1 MKHLPRL
8 ALTALV
14 LTLCV
19 HTADAAKHKARKA
32 ARTPKPTPCSVH
44 CLDTLMDQYLD
55 ALIQHKP
62 GNVKHAVK
70 FKYTE
75 NGEPLKLGEG
85 LWRKASSIG
94 KYHRV
99 FYDSLSQQAV
109 FVGVVNEGNE
119 PTIAALRIG
128 IEGGRIVEIEHIV
141 ARQGS
146 HPLFAPDK
154 LGVADPALTESID
167 QDQRVSRT
175 RMVAI
180 ASSYLDGIEQHSSA
194 NIKAAE
200 TCQRVENGVQTT
212 NRPGGTSRN
221 CQDSANVLTYIK
233 AVQNRRFPIVDP
245 EHGIV
250 VATFLFDIP
259 GGAEPAPVATPAT
272 EPSPAEAPT
281 PTSESTTEPTTEA
294 TPPPPAAPPPPPPV
308 VHEPRTLLLTE
319 WFRIDHGA
327 IQHIEAVM
335 HNLPHGSK
343 SGWEL
348 DE

>member
-1 MKHLPRL
+1 MNRLPL

-32 ARTPKPTPCSVH
+32 APTPKPTPCSVH
-44 CLDTLMDQYLD
+44 CLDALMDQYLD

-85 LWRKASSIG
+85 LWRKISSIG

-109 FVGVVNEGNE
+109 FIGVVNEGTE
-119 PTIAALRIG
+119 AAIAALRIG
-128 IEGGRIVEIEHIV
+128 IEGGRIIEIEHIV
-141 ARQGS
+141 ARKGS

-154 LGVADPALTESID
+154 LIADPSLTESID

-259 GGAEPAPVATPAT
+259 GEIAPPPPAPTPAA
-272 EPSPAEAPT
+272 EASPAEAPAEST
-281 PTSESTTEPTTEA
+281 AAPTSEA
-294 TPPPPAAPPPPPPV
+294 TPPPPPAAEPTPPPV
-308 VHEPRTLLLTE
+308 AREPRTLLLTE

-327 IQHIEAVM
+327 IQRIEAVM

-348 DE
+348 EED

>member
-1 MKHLPRL
+1 MNRLPRL
-8 ALTALV
+8 VLSALA

-32 ARTPKPTPCSVH
+32 AATPKPAPCSVK
-44 CLDTLMDQYLD
+44 CLDTSMDQYLD

-85 LWRKASSIG
+85 LWRKISSIG

-109 FVGVVNEGNE
+109 FIGVVNEGTE
-119 PTIAALRIG
+119 PAIAAVRIG
-128 IEGGRIVEIEHIV
+128 VEGGRIVEIEHIV
-141 ARQGS
+141 ARKGS

-154 LGVADPALTESID
+154 LGAADPTLTESID

-180 ASSYLDGIEQHSSA
+180 ANSYLDGIEQHSSA

-212 NRPGGTSRN
+212 NRPGGASRN

-259 GGAEPAPVATPAT
+259 GETAPPPPTAAEA
-272 EPSPAEAPT
+272 SPAEAP
-281 PTSESTTEPTTEA
+281 SEGESTPS
-294 TPPPPAAPPPPPPV
+294 PAASPPV
-308 VHEPRTLLLTE
+308 AREPRTLLLTE

-348 DE
+348 DEE